1 MLKNVSAKNGRMNGL
16 HFNSCTA
23 SNTLQFQ
30 YTTHRTL
37 GLPTIE
43 DRNSFEDCRET
54 VNYVRV
60 IKKTIEG

>member
-16 HFNSCTA
+16 SFNSYTA
-23 SNTLQFQ
+23 SNTLQFH

-37 GLPTIE
+37 GLPTVE
-43 DRNSFEDCRET
+43 GSNSFENGREP

-60 IKKTIEG
+60 I

>member
-16 HFNSCTA
+16 PFNSCTA
-23 SNTLQFQ
+23 SNTLQFR

-37 GLPTIE
+37 ELPTIE

-60 IKKTIEG
+60 IKKKD